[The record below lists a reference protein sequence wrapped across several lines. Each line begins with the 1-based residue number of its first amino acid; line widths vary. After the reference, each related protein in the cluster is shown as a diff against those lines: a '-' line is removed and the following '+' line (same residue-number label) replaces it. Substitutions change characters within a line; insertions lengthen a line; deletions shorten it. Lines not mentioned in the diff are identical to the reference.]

1 MIKTPIIIINFKTYK
16 ESTGDNSIKLAE
28 ICNKIAEET
37 KTSIAVAVQS
47 TDIYRISK
55 IVSIPVLSQHVDAI
69 SFGKNTGFLLPESVK
84 QAGAEATL
92 LNHSEHRLDFDV
104 LKSSIERARQAG
116 LKTVVCAN
124 NTKATEKIA
133 NLNPDFIA
141 IEPPELIGT
150 KTSISEARPEI
161 ITVSVNLIKS
171 INNKIKVICGAGIHN
186 ENDIKKSIELG
197 ADGVLVASV
206 IKRAKNK
213 KEELKKLVSGF
224 IK

>member
-1 MIKTPIIIINFKTYK
+1 MLKTPIIIINFKTYK
-16 ESTGDNSIKLAE
+16 ESTGDNAIKLAE

-37 KTSIAVAVQS
+37 KTSIAIAVQS

-55 IVSIPVLSQHVDAI
+55 IVSIPVLSQHIDAI
-69 SFGKNTGFLLPESVK
+69 SFGKNTGFLLPESIK

-92 LNHSEHRLDFDV
+92 LNHSEHRLDFDL
-104 LKSSIERARQAG
+104 LKSSIERAKQAG
-116 LKTVVCAN
+116 LKTVVCAKS
-124 NTKATEKIA
+124 TEETEKIA

-150 KTSISEARPEI
+150 KISISEARPEI
-161 ITVSVNLIKS
+161 ITSSVNLIKS

-186 ENDIKKSIELG
+186 AKDIRKSIELG

-224 IK
+224 VK

>member
-1 MIKTPIIIINFKTYK
+1 MLKTPIIIVNFKTYK
-16 ESTGDNSIKLAE
+16 ESAGDNAIKLAE

-37 KTSIAVAVQS
+37 KTSIAIAVQS

-84 QAGAEATL
+84 DAGAIGTL
-92 LNHSEHRLDFDV
+92 LNHSEHRLDFDL
-104 LKSSIERARQAG
+104 LKKSIERARQAG
-116 LKTVVCAN
+116 LKTIVCAKSTEE
-124 NTKATEKIA
+124 TKNIA

-150 KTSISEARPEI
+150 KISISEARPEI
-161 ITVSVNLIKS
+161 ISDSVNSIKS

-186 ENDIKKSIELG
+186 AGDIRKSIELG

-206 IKRAKNK
+206 IKRAENK

-224 IK
+224 VK

>member
-1 MIKTPIIIINFKTYK
+1 MLKTPIIIVNFKTYK
-16 ESTGDNSIKLAE
+16 EATGDNAIKLAK
-28 ICNKIAEET
+28 ICNKLAKET

-92 LNHSEHRLDFDV
+92 LNHSEHRLDFDL
-104 LKSSIERARQAG
+104 LKKSIERAKQAG

-141 IEPPELIGT
+141 IEPPEFIGT
-150 KTSISEARPEI
+150 KISISEASPEI
-161 ITVSVNLIKS
+161 ITGSVNSIKS

-186 ENDIKKSIELG
+186 AKDIRRSIELG

-224 IK
+224 VK

>member
-1 MIKTPIIIINFKTYK
+1 MLKTPIIIVNFKTYK
-16 ESTGDNSIKLAE
+16 EATGDNAIKLAK
-28 ICNKIAEET
+28 ICNKLAKET

-92 LNHSEHRLDFDV
+92 LNHSEHRLDFDL
-104 LKSSIERARQAG
+104 LKKSIERAKQAG

-124 NTKATEKIA
+124 NTKATENIA

-141 IEPPELIGT
+141 IEPPEFIGT
-150 KTSISEARPEI
+150 KISISEASPEI
-161 ITVSVNLIKS
+161 ITGSVNSIKS

-186 ENDIKKSIELG
+186 AKDIRRSIELG

-224 IK
+224 VK

>member
-1 MIKTPIIIINFKTYK
+1 MLKTPIIIVNFKTYK
-16 ESTGDNSIKLAE
+16 ESTGDNAIKLAE
-28 ICNKIAEET
+28 ICNKIAKET
-37 KTSIAVAVQS
+37 KTSIAIAVQS
-47 TDIYRISK
+47 TDIYRIAK
-55 IVSIPVLSQHVDAI
+55 IVSIPVLSQYVDAI

-92 LNHSEHRLDFDV
+92 LNHSEHRLDFDL
-104 LKSSIERARQAG
+104 LKKSIERAKQAG

-124 NTKATEKIA
+124 NTKVAEKIA
-133 NLNPDFIA
+133 HLNPDFMA

-150 KTSISEARPEI
+150 KISISEARPEI
-161 ITVSVNLIKS
+161 ITGSVNSIKS

-186 ENDIKKSIELG
+186 AKDVRKSIELG

-213 KEELKKLVSGF
+213 KEELKELVSGF
-224 IK
+224 VK